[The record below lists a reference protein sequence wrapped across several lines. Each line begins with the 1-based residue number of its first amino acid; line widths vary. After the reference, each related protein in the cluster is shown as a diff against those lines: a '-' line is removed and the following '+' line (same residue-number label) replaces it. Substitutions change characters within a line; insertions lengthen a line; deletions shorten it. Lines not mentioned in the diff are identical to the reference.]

1 MVVVVASQ
9 IPPAVRGRMKCWF
22 IEIRPN
28 IFVSGVKDN
37 VAKNV
42 VDYLLINCP
51 VESDMVVLQS
61 INKPPYYTVER
72 KGVNLKNIKEIS
84 GLPLIFKNSEG

>member
-1 MVVVVASQ
+1 MVVVVATQ

-37 VAKNV
+37 VAKK
-42 VDYLLINCP
+42 C
-51 VESDMVVLQS
+51 S
-61 INKPPYYTVER
+61 
-72 KGVNLKNIKEIS
+72 
-84 GLPLIFKNSEG
+84 